1 MMGWALKERWIFSK
15 SPKPMLAL
23 RAAAGSVPGSRG
35 ACPGCSVRWE
45 EEHLLS
51 DGLISR
57 LGVGAS
63 FTEERGGGTAHRRH
77 CPRAV
82 GGEGLNAKRRA
93 RRNTQMLFAAFFFFI
108 FLHPFVCI
116 GDASAVPSVPG
127 TPCQHPG
134 ALGTAEA
141 VAVEQISVTA
151 TVADFV
157 GAKPGSLP
165 RGSGVGLA
173 RSPGSLSLEASR
185 AGEAARWLMELGSPG
200 FSITIPRDGGD
211 VRQPCKPVVILKRFD
226 NVPLSFNVTY
236 PCVCTS
242 VIERDIGQI

>member
-1 MMGWALKERWIFSK
+1 MGWALKERWIFSK

-82 GGEGLNAKRRA
+82 GGEGLNPKRRA
-93 RRNTQMLFAAFFFFI
+93 RRNTQMLFAAFFFLF
-108 FLHPFVCI
+108 
-116 GDASAVPSVPG
+116 
-127 TPCQHPG
+127 
-134 ALGTAEA
+134 
-141 VAVEQISVTA
+141 
-151 TVADFV
+151 
-157 GAKPGSLP
+157 
-165 RGSGVGLA
+165 
-173 RSPGSLSLEASR
+173 
-185 AGEAARWLMELGSPG
+185 
-200 FSITIPRDGGD
+200 FSILLFASVMLQRYPAYRGPRASTL
-211 VRQPCKPVVILKRFD
+211 VHWAPLKLW
-226 NVPLSFNVTY
+226 PWSKY
-236 PCVCTS
+236 
-242 VIERDIGQI
+242 Q